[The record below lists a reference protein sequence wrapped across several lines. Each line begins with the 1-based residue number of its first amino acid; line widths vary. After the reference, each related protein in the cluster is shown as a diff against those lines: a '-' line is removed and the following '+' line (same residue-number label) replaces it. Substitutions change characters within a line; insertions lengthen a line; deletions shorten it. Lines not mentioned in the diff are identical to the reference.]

1 MPKCDIPVRV
11 EALFLFQSLCMWQS
25 MAIHCVC
32 KVWAAHLRRGKRS
45 HHSIVDFFLGLLR
58 SRFLVIGSRKSKSDY
73 IFRIYTRCRFRNT
86 RNFFLGGLCGV
97 FQWIPLAPT
106 SFWKNRDLLWEIR
119 VGRFL
124 AKIKICT
131 VWRANAGVMIVLFI
145 VLVLRE
151 NNSKLMRNGPSGG
164 RAFQISRSCSTYT
177 VHTLRISLV
186 PSSHYNMR
194 CLLCNFDVLLRM

>member
-86 RNFFLGGLCGV
+86 RIFF
-97 FQWIPLAPT
+97 
-106 SFWKNRDLLWEIR
+106 S
-119 VGRFL
+119 GRFVRRFSVNSSGAYIIL
-124 AKIKICT
+124 EKSRFTMGNPGWQVFSENQNMHCVTRKRRGYDC
-131 VWRANAGVMIVLFI
+131 IVHCI
-145 VLVLRE
+145 G
-151 NNSKLMRNGPSGG
+151 S
-164 RAFQISRSCSTYT
+164 SRK
-177 VHTLRISLV
+177 
-186 PSSHYNMR
+186 
-194 CLLCNFDVLLRM
+194 